1 MVQGE
6 AVCLVVQMKG
16 MDAGAALL
24 DRSLTAT
31 SQARG
36 LGNAGMTAVG
46 MK

>member
-1 MVQGE
+1 
-6 AVCLVVQMKG
+6 MKG